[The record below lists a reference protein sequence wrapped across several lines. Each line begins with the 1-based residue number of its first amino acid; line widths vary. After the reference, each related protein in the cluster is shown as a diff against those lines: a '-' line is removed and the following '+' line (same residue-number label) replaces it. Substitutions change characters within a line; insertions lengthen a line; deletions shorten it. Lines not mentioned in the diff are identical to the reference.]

1 MQLAFATGGDW
12 LKDRFKLPPAVPAFG
27 PRTQRI
33 FSIFWIAAFLL
44 ALAGPI
50 TGIYLRY
57 SAPENNSQLLLGSR
71 AGFAVS
77 LQNATTVRFP
87 VGSTSSAAGIRA
99 GDRIV
104 AVYGL
109 PLPKVMPM
117 SEEALAVHQDD
128 PAYIAMGNL
137 LFGTD
142 EAEVPLTVRSADGT
156 VRDVTVTTGEQ
167 HIDAAARALG
177 ISPKLLNFIDLLHV
191 ISYPFLFWAAWILH
205 RRNGRDAVSSILS
218 LAILLTMSAE
228 QPSATFLATIGV
240 SRGINVALFDLGN
253 VLVLAGILLFPNGT
267 LSWRLVALIAS
278 LPILMLLQGQA
289 YAFVFVA
296 FMVVAVLKLLRCM
309 RQTPSSDL
317 RLQIRWALFGFS
329 GYSVLR
335 GVSIAC
341 DMLKWSTDSYGHQ
354 LLLEFVAGIA
364 LGVGVLMLQLGLLI
378 ALLRYRLYDA
388 EAIISKT
395 VSVALITLLLGAG
408 FGGIMEGIIT
418 QMQNIYPNSQTPAA
432 MIGATLAIMFI
443 EPLRKK
449 VESWTDRKFQK
460 SLFILRDD
468 LPESIKELRE
478 TASLDELLSE
488 TLVRVQDG
496 VRAVRSALIIGG
508 RITETRN
515 IAPAEAT
522 AWRATN
528 EGFSSD
534 LCAPKDRVFPIRVP
548 LVPSSDKEEEP
559 MGYILVGPR
568 PDGSIPSRE
577 EQKALSAVS
586 ETIARAIR
594 TVIKRQ
600 EHEQEVADNIAATNR
615 RIDRIEALLDG
626 SAAVSAKRRP
636 RTA

>member
-1 MQLAFATGGDW
+1 
-12 LKDRFKLPPAVPAFG
+12 
-27 PRTQRI
+27 
-33 FSIFWIAAFLL
+33 WIAAFLL

-50 TGIYLRY
+50 IGIYLRY

-77 LQNATTVRFP
+77 LQDATTIRFP
-87 VGSTSSAAGIRA
+87 VGRSSSSTGIRS
-99 GDRIV
+99 GDHIV
-104 AVYGL
+104 AIYGL
-109 PLPKVMPM
+109 PLPDVMPVT
-117 SEEALAVHQDD
+117 EEALAAHQDD
-128 PAYIAMGNL
+128 PAYIALGNL

-142 EAEVPLTVRSADGT
+142 DAEVPLSVRSNDGV
-156 VRDVTVTTGEQ
+156 VREITVTTGEQ
-167 HIDAAARALG
+167 HIDTASKALG

-205 RRNGRDAVSSILS
+205 RRNGREAVSSFLS
-218 LAILLTMSAE
+218 LAILLTMGAE

-240 SRGINVALFDLGN
+240 SRAVNVALFDLGN
-253 VLVLAGILLFPNGT
+253 VLVLAGILLFPAGQ
-267 LSWRLVALIAS
+267 LSWRLVGLLAC
-278 LPILMLLQGQA
+278 LPILMLLHGQP
-289 YAFVFVA
+289 YALLFVT
-296 FMVVAVLKLLRCM
+296 FMIIAVLKLLRSL
-309 RQTPSSDL
+309 RQTPSSDS
-317 RLQIRWALFGFS
+317 RMQIRWALFGFS
-329 GYSVLR
+329 GYSALR
-335 GVSIAC
+335 GLSIAC
-341 DMLKWSTDSYGHQ
+341 DMLKWSTDSFGHQ

-364 LGVGVLMLQLGLLI
+364 LGIGVLMLQLGLLI

-432 MIGATLAIMFI
+432 MVGATLAIMFI
-443 EPLRKK
+443 EPLRRR

-488 TLVRVQDG
+488 TLERIQAG
-496 VRAVRSALIIGG
+496 VRAVRSALVLDG

-515 IAPAEAT
+515 IGVAEAT
-522 AWRATN
+522 SWRAMN
-528 EGFSSD
+528 QGFSGD
-534 LCAPKDRVFPIRVP
+534 LCDPKDRVFPIRVP
-548 LVPSSDKEEEP
+548 LVPSSDKDEEP
-559 MGYILVGPR
+559 MGYVLVGPR

-577 EQKALSAVS
+577 EQKALAGVS

-594 TVIKRQ
+594 TVIKR
-600 EHEQEVADNIAATNR
+600 EEREREVSDSMAATNA
-615 RIDRIEALLDG
+615 RIDRLESLLG
-626 SAAVSAKRRP
+626 TGAPRKRSP
-636 RTA
+636 GTA